1 MGKIEIYC
9 DGSCKNNGSS
19 ESIAGIGVVLNYI
32 VDGKIKKT
40 RNISEAIPGTGM
52 TNNYAEIYAAI
63 RGLQVVTNRNIPIKI
78 YSDSQYLINTMNLG
92 WARRYNISLW
102 DTLYDILLGFK
113 KIEFCY
119 VKGHSG
125 NKYNEL
131 ADKLA
136 GESYGE

>member
-9 DGSCKNNGSS
+9 DGSCKNNGSPQA
-19 ESIAGIGVVLNYI
+19 IGGIGIVLNYI
-32 VDGKIKKT
+32 VGGEIKKT
-40 RNISEAIPGTGM
+40 KNISEKIPTIGI
-52 TNNYAEIYAAI
+52 TNNYAEIYACI
-63 RGLQVVTNRNIPIKI
+63 RGLQAVIDKSIPVTI
-78 YSDSQYLINTMNLG
+78 YSDSQYVINTINLG

-131 ADKLA
+131 ADRLA
-136 GESYGE
+136 GESYQ